1 MATGQSE
8 QLKQFQELAEA
19 VLHVTERQERLTER
33 QERLKEHA
41 EACAAGF
48 ERLESRVDGR
58 QRSRESAI
66 DEAYRRLSG
75 RVDELTEKVRWA
87 SRSWTWKPLMWGAF
101 GAVEEETTLQAL
113 CVEALSQLVAER
125 RGGSGRKPSPFP
137 EGKISPERPQGQV

>member
-19 VLHVTERQERLTER
+19 VLRVTERQERLTER
-33 QERLKEHA
+33 QERLMEHA

-58 QRSRESAI
+58 QRSRESAV

-101 GAVEEETTLQAL
+101 GAGFGG
-113 CVEALSQLVAER
+113 LVA
-125 RGGSGRKPSPFP
+125 GALGAAMTLWVVLNPDSPLSRFLMGAITP
-137 EGKISPERPQGQV
+137 